1 MKRAL
6 IVAATGGFLRGFLTH
21 DMEILQS
28 MGYEVHCAANGSS
41 VSTFVPSEFFT
52 AMGVVFHQIDFSST
66 SPLSKQSIKAFK
78 QYRKLFKE
86 YRFDFVHVH
95 TPIPGAIV
103 RVANMFD
110 RKKGCKV
117 VYTTHGLTFPK
128 GSSFKTKLIYGGIE
142 WMCAWL
148 SDGIVTIN
156 REDYAQM
163 QKMPCKNV
171 YHING
176 VGVDTTRYHACSI
189 DRNEYRESLGLQNE
203 DIAVLQ
209 VGELSVRKNHK
220 VIIDALSL
228 LDRERYVFLIC
239 GKTMS
244 HLGTYD
250 FLQQYAKEK
259 GVRVQFLGFRTD
271 IPELNRCADI
281 AVLPS
286 LREGL
291 GLAGIEALASGV
303 PVVGSAVQGICD
315 YVVDGVTGYLCA
327 PTDAKAFAEK
337 ITTLS
342 DAPHRAAMREACV
355 EKAEEFSIEVS
366 YRQMEEIYRQLL
378 GTK

>member
-6 IVAATGGFLRGFLTH
+6 IVAATGGFLHGFLTH

-28 MGYEVHCAANGSS
+28 MGYEVHCAANRSPAS
-41 VSTFVPSEFFT
+41 VIPSEFF
-52 AMGVVFHQIDFSST
+52 ASMGVTFHHIDFSST
-66 SPLSKQSIKAFK
+66 SPLSRQSIKAFK
-78 QYRKLFKE
+78 QYRKLYKE
-86 YRFDFVHVH
+86 YRFDLVHVH

-148 SDGIVTIN
+148 SDGIITIN
-156 REDYAQM
+156 REDYAQI
-163 QKMPCKNV
+163 QKMHCKKV

-176 VGVDTTRYHACSI
+176 VGVNTKRYHDCDI
-189 DRNEYRESLGLQNE
+189 DRDEYRESLGLKKE

-209 VGELSVRKNHK
+209 VGELSVRKNHR
-220 VIIDALSL
+220 VIMDALSL
-228 LDRERYVFLIC
+228 LDTNRYVFLIC
-239 GKTMS
+239 GKAMTHS
-244 HLGTYD
+244 GTYD
-250 FLQQYAKEK
+250 FLQQHAKDK
-259 GVRVQFLGFRTD
+259 HIRVRFLGFRTD
-271 IPELNRCADI
+271 IPELNHCADI

-303 PVVGSAVQGICD
+303 PVVGSAVQGIRD
-315 YVVDGVTGYLCA
+315 YVVDGVTGYLCN
-327 PTDAKAFAEK
+327 PTDAEDFAEK
-337 ITTLS
+337 IKKLS
-342 DAPHRAAMREACV
+342 EPHHRASMSKACV
-355 EKAEEFSIEVS
+355 AKAEEFSTEIS
-366 YRQMEEIYRQLL
+366 YRQMEEIYQQLL
-378 GTK
+378 CAQE